1 MRGRNK
7 EFLINGIKMIFHINW
22 GITIDSAEVDSTL
35 TYQENFNHLYNKYL
49 PMIPKQKH
57 LYICL
62 GIIIL

>member
-1 MRGRNK
+1 MMRGRNK

-49 PMIPKQKH
+49 PMIPK
-57 LYICL
+57 
-62 GIIIL
+62 